1 MPFTDAPGFRMY
13 YEVHGDGFPL
23 LLINGLGGDH
33 TEWLIQL
40 PEFSRLFKVVTFDN
54 RGAGDSEAPPGPYS
68 TAQMADDATAL
79 LSFLGISRTH
89 VLGFS
94 MGGMI
99 AQEVALRHP
108 EIVARLILAC
118 TSPGGKGSERPAF
131 EAIGSFA
138 CSSEADPEEQ
148 FRRLIPFLYTDRFC
162 RDYPEEIDKA
172 VRRRLSRPVSLPGQA
187 SQMAAAMG
195 HGAWE
200 RLPAIAAPTLV
211 LTGTADRL
219 VPQVNSQ
226 RIAERIPGAKLV
238 FLDGAPHRLFAE
250 DAEAFHREVLA
261 FLLDDSNR

>member
-1 MPFTDAPGFRMY
+1 MPFTNAPGFRMY

-33 TEWLIQL
+33 TEWLFQL
-40 PEFSRLFKVVTFDN
+40 PEFSRHFKVIPFDN
-54 RGAGDSEAPPGPYS
+54 RGAGDSEAPQGPYS
-68 TAQMADDATAL
+68 TRQMADDAAAL

-99 AQEVALRHP
+99 AQEVAIRHP
-108 EIVARLILAC
+108 EIVDRLVLAC
-118 TSPGGKGSERPAF
+118 TSPGGKESERPAF

-138 CSSEADPEEQ
+138 FSPENDPEEQ
-148 FRRLIPFLYTDRFC
+148 FRRLIPFLYTDRYC

-172 VRRRLSRPVSLPGQA
+172 VRRRLSRPVSLPGHA

-195 HGAWE
+195 HTAGE
-200 RLPAIAAPTLV
+200 RLSGISAPTLV

-219 VPQVNSQ
+219 VPPVNSQ

-261 FLLDDSNR
+261 FLLDERS